1 MDIKV
6 IASSSKAN
14 CYIVNGIMFE
24 AGLSIQKIKEALDFK
39 LPEFCIISHSH
50 GDHAKAVPQLIKLGV
65 LCCMSKE
72 TANAIG
78 VKGHK
83 VMIVEDGD
91 TIEIN
96 ETGIS
101 QHTVVFFDTQHDCT
115 GSLGWVILDT
125 RTGEQLLFATDTYF
139 IKYKFPAL
147 NYIMVECNYCK
158 DIIDKNVELGLMNKG
173 LRDRIVSS
181 HFELENVKEFLKANN
196 NKDLKEVYLMHL
208 SDLNSDENRMKS
220 EVEKI
225 VPGCIVKVC

>member
-50 GDHAKAVPQLIKLGV
+50 GDHAKAVPQLVKLGV
-65 LCCMSKE
+65 TCYMSAE

-83 VMIVEDGD
+83 VIIVEAGKV
-91 TIEIN
+91 IVIGKIGIN
-96 ETGIS
+96 
-101 QHTVVFFDTQHDCT
+101 QHIIRFFKTQHDCP
-115 GSLGWVILDT
+115 GSLGWIIIDARTEEILM
-125 RTGEQLLFATDTYF
+125 FATDTYYV
-139 IKYKFPAL
+139 KYRFSGL
-147 NYIMVECNYCK
+147 DYIMVECNYCK

>member
-65 LCCMSKE
+65 TCCMSQE

-83 VMIVEDGD
+83 VMIVEDGSIIGINEHMFAFFNTEHDCEGSIGWLMID
-91 TIEIN
+91 TIKHN
-96 ETGIS
+96 
-101 QHTVVFFDTQHDCT
+101 HLV
-115 GSLGWVILDT
+115 
-125 RTGEQLLFATDTYF
+125 FATDTYF
-139 IKYKFPAL
+139 VKNRFKKL

-158 DIIDKNVELGLMNKG
+158 DIIDKNVELGIVNKS
-173 LRDRIVSS
+173 LRDRIISS

-208 SDLNSDENRMKS
+208 SDLNSDEKRMKS
-220 EVEKI
+220 EVENI
-225 VPGCIVKVC
+225 LPGCTVKVC